1 MKKPMYKRN
10 ATKRGGVSKK
20 IKDYVKSKTIV
31 PQRKFINDSIAS
43 ERLVFCQQNMFFA
56 DSFFFQTAS
65 MGNAGSLRFQ
75 SLGLK
80 IKYIIHN
87 NSTTVPIICRFLV
100 LETLR
105 GGGDNDYKATI
116 LSPNISGSSLNMF
129 ETGTESGTEVNRDF
143 NWPLLS
149 GNNNALFERINK
161 EKYRVHRDFNVN
173 LGTSPAD
180 KSNFATK
187 TLWVP
192 FKRVIQY
199 EDSVFSGETQPISKR
214 LVVLVLPVEAP
225 ADQAVPSTQNVDIS
239 MNVSWFYK
247 G

>member
-1 MKKPMYKRN
+1 MKKPMYKRR
-10 ATKRGGVSKK
+10 APKRAGVSKK

-31 PQRKFINDSIAS
+31 PQRSMIFDSIAS

-56 DSFFFQTAS
+56 DNFFDQTAS
-65 MGNAGSLRFQ
+65 ITNANNLKFQ
-75 SLGLK
+75 SQGLK
-80 IKYIIHN
+80 IKYVIHN

-105 GGGDNDYKATI
+105 GGSETDYKASL
-116 LSPNISGSSLNMF
+116 LSANISGSSIKMF
-129 ETGTESGTEVNRDF
+129 EEGTEFTNVNRDLD
-143 NWPLLS
+143 WPLT
-149 GNNNALFERINK
+149 NNNSLFTRINK
-161 EKYRVHRDFNVN
+161 EKYRVHRDFNIN

-192 FKRVIQY
+192 FKRMIQY
-199 EDSVFSGETQPISKR
+199 ESTQPSGVQIFPISKR
-214 LVVLVLPVEAP
+214 LIVLVLPVEAP

-239 MNVSWFYK
+239 MNVSWYYK